1 MKAVVF
7 HEHGGREVLKYED
20 VPEPKAGP
28 TDVIVKV
35 QAIGCNYNDVWARR
49 GLPGMKFDLPHI
61 SGSEVA
67 GEVAEVG
74 SAVTTA
80 KVGDKVIIHPG
91 LSCRICAACT
101 SGNEYFC
108 RQFKIYGFQTGPLD
122 GTYAEYV
129 RIPEV
134 NVIPMP
140 SNLNWEEGAAIG
152 LVLLTAWHMLIG
164 RARLKPGEDVLVWGA
179 SSGVGHVGIQ
189 VAKMTGA
196 RVIAVAGTD
205 EKCAKAKALGADE
218 CVNYNTQDVV
228 AEVRR
233 ITGRKGVEV
242 VFEHTGEATWER
254 SIQAMA
260 WGGRLVICGVTTG
273 FEGRTDLRF
282 LFQKQLSLLG
292 SHQGNKS
299 ELLEGLKGVEAG
311 KIKPVVDTV
320 LPLRDTAKAHELIE
334 TGDHFGKIV
343 LKP

>member
-7 HEHGGREVLKYED
+7 HEHGGLEVLKYED
-20 VPEPKAGP
+20 VPDPKPGP
-28 TDVIVKV
+28 TDVIIKV
-35 QAIGCNYNDVWARR
+35 QAAGVNYNDVWARQ

-61 SGSEVA
+61 VGSDVA

-74 SAVTTA
+74 SAVTSA
-80 KVGDKVIIHPG
+80 KVGDRVMIHPG
-91 LSCRICAACT
+91 VSCRICPACT
-101 SGNEYFC
+101 SGHEYFC
-108 RQFKIYGFQTGPLD
+108 RKFKIYGFQTGPLD
-122 GTYAEYV
+122 GGDAEYCRV
-129 RIPEV
+129 PEV
-134 NVIPMP
+134 NVVPMP

-152 LVLLTAWHMLIG
+152 LVLLTVWHMLVT
-164 RARLKPGEDVLVWGA
+164 RAQLKPGEDVLVWGA
-179 SSGVGHVGIQ
+179 SSGIGHVAIQ
-189 VAKMTGA
+189 LAKMMGA
-196 RVIAVAGTD
+196 RVIAVGGTD

-218 CVNYNTQDVV
+218 AINYNTQDVA

-233 ITGRKGVEV
+233 ITSRKGVEV

-273 FEGRTDLRF
+273 FESRTDLRF

-292 SHQGNKS
+292 SHQGNKA
-299 ELLEGLKGVEAG
+299 ELVEGLKAVEAG

-320 LPLRDTAKAHELIE
+320 LPLRDAAKAHEMIE
-334 TGDHFGKIV
+334 TGNHFGKIV